1 MQLVYNDIRLLSWPY
16 GNGVSGSKIRKI
28 VFSFLLNLYLFQNG
42 SPYIDDANELIELAR
57 QSGLIDAEFRKF
69 IPYASKC
76 LTHADVQKSH
86 IGDGVKVVL
95 KLENIYGLIILLA
108 LGLGGSVISMIIE
121 ITNHKLGYS
130 CKGGNVGKVVW
141 VETIE

>member
-1 MQLVYNDIRLLSWPY
+1 MQLVYNDIRLLLWPY
-16 GNGVSGSKIRKI
+16 GDGFSGSNITKI
-28 VFSFLLNLYLFQNG
+28 VFSFISNFYLFQKG

-86 IGDGVKVVL
+86 IEDGVTVVL
-95 KLENIYGLIILLA
+95 KLENIYGIIGLLA

-121 ITNHKLGYS
+121 IIYHKLGYS
-130 CKGGNVGKVVW
+130 CNGGIVRKIVW
-141 VETIE
+141 VKAIE